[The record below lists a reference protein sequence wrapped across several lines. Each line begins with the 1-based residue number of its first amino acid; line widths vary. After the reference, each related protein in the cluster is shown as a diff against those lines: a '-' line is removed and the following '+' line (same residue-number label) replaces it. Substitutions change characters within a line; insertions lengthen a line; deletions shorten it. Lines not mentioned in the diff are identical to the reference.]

1 MRGTRSGS
9 MLDIVQQL
17 SGQDAVFLYADTP
30 DGPMQIASLVWL
42 RLPESCRPVLPW
54 FRDYY
59 ARTIHEF
66 PSMRQRVV
74 QDPLRIDHPYFAD
87 DPCFDLEAHLQGRQ
101 LSPGADV
108 HEARALFAEFLGE
121 RLPADRP
128 LWQGLVVDG
137 IRLMDD
143 PRPATAFMLKLHHAM
158 MDGASGAGLTERIF
172 STRPV
177 EGPPLPAARPAPDP
191 LPSAATLAFRAAR
204 LRAADPLRVARLIAT
219 LLSRP
224 RGSDPSAGT
233 ARPAS
238 TRALARAPRC
248 ELNVRISRRRS
259 FDSVQIPA
267 AVLTRLRESSGAT
280 VNELILTLCGGG
292 LRQYLR
298 QRGQLPVRSLQALA
312 PMSLHSSDDDS
323 RPTNRISLIRCSLS
337 TDIDEPQRR
346 LAHIQAATTR
356 GKGRRSRGERRL
368 VQELGRIVPAVPT
381 QLAVRA
387 YGLLS
392 PYLGPLSNVV
402 ISSIRLSDAPLYMGP
417 GSVVGFEGAG
427 PLLHGHG
434 LLIMAFGYRGGLT
447 LSLTA
452 APEAVPDLPGLVEAL
467 SQQAALLQTSLDGQR
482 PVTQAHDTAA
492 SPLAGTSG

>member
-1 MRGTRSGS
+1 M
-9 MLDIVQQL
+9 QQL

-30 DGPMQIASLVWL
+30 DCPLQIASLVWL

-74 QDPLRIDHPYFAD
+74 QDPLRIDHPYWAD
-87 DPCFDLEAHLQGRQ
+87 DPRFDLEAHLQGRR
-101 LSPGADV
+101 LGPDATV

-121 RLPADRP
+121 RLPPDRP

-137 IRLMDD
+137 IRLEDD
-143 PRPATAFMLKLHHAM
+143 PRPATGFMLKLHHAM
-158 MDGASGAGLTERIF
+158 MDGASGAGLAERIF
-172 STRPV
+172 SPTPG
-177 EGPPLPAARPAPDP
+177 EGPPLPEPRPAPEP
-191 LPSAATLAFRAAR
+191 LPSAAFLTWRAAR

-224 RGSDPSAGT
+224 RGREPSAGT

-238 TRALARAPRC
+238 TRAPARAPRC
-248 ELNVRISRRRS
+248 ALNVRISRRRT
-259 FDSVQIPA
+259 FDSVEIPA

-280 VNELILTLCGGG
+280 VNDLVLTLCGGG
-292 LRQYLR
+292 LRQYLL
-298 QRGQLPVRSLQALA
+298 QHGQLPRRSLQALA
-312 PMSLHSSDDDS
+312 PMSLHSSDDDG

-337 TDIDEPQRR
+337 TDVDEPRQR
-346 LAHIQAATTR
+346 LARIQAATAR

-368 VQELGRIVPAVPT
+368 VQELGRMVPAVPT

-392 PYLGPLSNVV
+392 PHLGPLTNVV
-402 ISSIRLSDAPLYMGP
+402 ISSIRLSDGPLYMGP
-417 GSVVGFEGAG
+417 GSVVGFEGSG
-427 PLLHGHG
+427 PLLDGLG
-434 LLIMAFGYRGGLT
+434 LLIMAFGYRGALT

-452 APEAVPDLPGLVEAL
+452 APEAVRDLPGLVEAL
-467 SQQAALLQTSLDGQR
+467 RQQAARLEASL
-482 PVTQAHDTAA
+482 AA
-492 SPLAGTSG
+492 QGPLPRQH

>member
-1 MRGTRSGS
+1 M
-9 MLDIVQQL
+9 QQL

-30 DGPMQIASLVWL
+30 HCPLQIASLVWL

-74 QDPLRIDHPYFAD
+74 QDPLRIDHPYWAD
-87 DPCFDLEAHLQGRQ
+87 DPRFDLEAHLQGRR
-101 LSPGADV
+101 LGPDADV
-108 HEARALFAEFLGE
+108 DEARALFARFLGE

-137 IRLMDD
+137 IRLGDD

-172 STRPV
+172 SATPG
-177 EGPPLPAARPAPDP
+177 EGPPLPAPRPAPAP
-191 LPSAATLAFRAAR
+191 LPSAAALTWRAAR
-204 LRAADPLRVARLIAT
+204 LRATDPLRVARLVAT

-224 RGSDPSAGT
+224 SQPRGRDHSAGT

-238 TRALARAPRC
+238 ARAPARAPRTSQN
-248 ELNVRISRRRS
+248 LRISRRLT
-259 FDSVQIPA
+259 FDTVEIPA

-280 VNELILTLCGGG
+280 VNDLILTLCGGG
-292 LRQYLR
+292 LRQYLLR
-298 QRGQLPVRSLQALA
+298 RRELPARSLQALA
-312 PMSLHSSDDDS
+312 PMSLHSSDDDG
-323 RPTNRISLIRCSLS
+323 RPTNRVSLIRCSLS
-337 TDIDEPQRR
+337 TDIGDPRQR
-346 LAHIQAATTR
+346 LARIQAATAR

-368 VQELGRIVPAVPT
+368 VQEVGRLLPAVPT
-381 QLAVRA
+381 HLAVRA

-392 PYLGPLSNVV
+392 PYLGPLTNVV

-417 GSVVGFEGAG
+417 GSVVGFEGSG
-427 PLLHGHG
+427 PLVHGHG
-434 LLIMAFGYRGGLT
+434 LLIMAFGYRGGVT

-452 APEAVPDLPGLVEAL
+452 APEAVPDLPGLAEAL
-467 SQQAALLQTSLDGQR
+467 QQQAASLQASLGAQR
-482 PVTQAHDTAA
+482 PLLRQHD
-492 SPLAGTSG
+492 LLG